1 MSINLPTCEPMIKQN
16 VYIYVCIWYSLINSC
31 KFPYITGKFQT
42 WNISKIPQTTF
53 PWNVSGKC
61 PPLCN
66 PSLRCKI
73 FKLFLIC
80 QKLPAWRYESFNEN
94 NLKGSYDVILKIII
108 WCNRICW
115 HAFNVQKTYFSNTI
129 HYCSSSNPCPKE
141 EQSLVIDTMI
151 MLVCIF
157 STQAA
162 VKTISDGVCTLR
174 CDVTMFPSHTH
185 KVGIDPCFFRNS
197 LHA

>member
-1 MSINLPTCEPMIKQN
+1 MLLMFK
-16 VYIYVCIWYSLINSC
+16 
-31 KFPYITGKFQT
+31 K
-42 WNISKIPQTTF
+42 
-53 PWNVSGKC
+53 
-61 PPLCN
+61 
-66 PSLRCKI
+66 RI
-73 FKLFLIC
+73 FK
-80 QKLPAWRYESFNEN
+80 
-94 NLKGSYDVILKIII
+94 ILYII
-108 WCNRICW
+108 
-115 HAFNVQKTYFSNTI
+115 VVPLT
-129 HYCSSSNPCPKE
+129 PCPKG